1 MICQRCGLRKATVH
15 ITVSPDDESYKEGH
29 FCQECGRKYLNAI
42 AKKPTDAQPGVSD
55 TIPGPECPHCG
66 ISFPEFRNQG
76 RLGCPRDYD
85 VFETQLRSL
94 LQGIH
99 RAERHTGKTPR
110 RASILRDAA
119 AELTQLHRQ
128 LQLLI
133 KQERYEEAARV
144 RDRIR
149 ELGKADQ

>member
-15 ITVSPDDESYKEGH
+15 ITENRDDNSYQQVH

-42 AKKPTDAQPGVSD
+42 VKKRADAEVGTSD
-55 TIPGPECPHCG
+55 TVLGPECPHCG

-85 VFETQLRSL
+85 VFETQLKGLLFSL
-94 LQGIH
+94 H

-110 RASILRDAA
+110 RASIHRAVA
-119 AELTQLHRQ
+119 AELAQLHQQ
-128 LQLLI
+128 LRLLI
-133 KQERYEEAARV
+133 KLERYEEAAQV

-149 ELGKADQ
+149 ELENADQ